1 MKKLSDMPAK
11 SAKELTAELV
21 VIGEISAVFGVKGW
35 LKVHSYT
42 DPIDNILAYDNW
54 WLDKKGQ
61 TRQVIIDEARRHSN
75 GIIVHIKDV
84 DDRDVAKEYCKSQIK
99 IPLSA
104 MPELSD
110 DDYYWH
116 QLEGLQV
123 YLQEQSGQAG
133 PLIGTVDHLIETGA
147 NDVLVIKLEAK
158 LEAKS
163 EAKSGSKSEPE
174 EILIP
179 YLLGKVV
186 KSVDIDNGTMLVDW
200 QIEDAE

>member
-11 SAKELTAELV
+11 SAKGLTAELI

-35 LKVHSYT
+35 LKIHSYT

-75 GIIVHIKDV
+75 GIVVHIKDV

-110 DDYYWH
+110 DDFYWH

-123 YLQEQSGQAG
+123 YLQEPSGQAG
-133 PLIGTVDHLIETGA
+133 ALIGTVDHLIETGA
-147 NDVLVIKLEAK
+147 NDVLVVQLEAQ
-158 LEAKS
+158 L
-163 EAKSGSKSEPE
+163 EAKSGSKLEPE

-200 QIEDAE
+200 QLEDAE

>member
-1 MKKLSDMPAK
+1 MKKHSDMAVK
-11 SAKELTAELV
+11 DVSNELV

-42 DPIDNILAYDNW
+42 DPMDNILAYDNW

-61 TRQVIIDEARRHSN
+61 TRQVVIDEARRHSN

-104 MPELSD
+104 MPELSN

-123 YLQEQSGQAG
+123 YLQDDAGQAG
-133 PLIGTVDHLIETGA
+133 ALVGTVDHLIETGA
-147 NDVLVIKLEAK
+147 NDVLVVRSRSEG
-158 LEAKS
+158 KS
-163 EAKSGSKSEPE
+163 EGKSELE

-179 YLLGKVV
+179 YLLDKVV
-186 KSVDIDNGTMLVDW
+186 KSVDIANGTMVVDW
-200 QIEDAE
+200 QLGEAE

>member
-11 SAKELTAELV
+11 SAKGLTAELI

-75 GIIVHIKDV
+75 GIVVHIKDV

-110 DDYYWH
+110 DDFYWH

-123 YLQEQSGQAG
+123 YLQEPSGQAG
-133 PLIGTVDHLIETGA
+133 ALIGTVDHLIETGA
-147 NDVLVIKLEAK
+147 NDVLVVQLEAQ
-158 LEAKS
+158 L
-163 EAKSGSKSEPE
+163 EAKSGSKLEPE

-200 QIEDAE
+200 QLEDAE

>member
-11 SAKELTAELV
+11 SAKGLTAELI

-61 TRQVIIDEARRHSN
+61 TRQVVIDEARRHSN
-75 GIIVHIKDV
+75 GIVVHIKDV

-110 DDYYWH
+110 DDFYWH

-123 YLQEQSGQAG
+123 YLQEPSGQAG
-133 PLIGTVDHLIETGA
+133 ALIGTVDHLIETGA
-147 NDVLVIKLEAK
+147 NDVLVVQLEAQ
-158 LEAKS
+158 L
-163 EAKSGSKSEPE
+163 EAKSGSKLEPE

>member
-1 MKKLSDMPAK
+1 M
-11 SAKELTAELV
+11 SAKDLSVDSESDLAAGLV

-42 DPIDNILAYDNW
+42 EPFDNILAYDNW
-54 WLDKKGQ
+54 LLEKNGQ
-61 TRQVIIDEARRHSN
+61 TRQVVIDEARRHSN
-75 GIIVHIKDV
+75 GIVVHIKDV
-84 DDRDVAKEYCKSQIK
+84 HDRDIAKAYCKSQIK

-104 MPELSD
+104 MPELSK

-123 YLQEQSGQAG
+123 YLQDEAGQAG
-133 PLIGTVDHLIETGA
+133 LLIGSVDHLIETGA
-147 NDVLVIKLEAK
+147 NDVLVVKPELEG
-158 LEAKS
+158 KS
-163 EAKSGSKSEPE
+163 DSE

-179 YLLGKVV
+179 YLLDKVV

-200 QIEDAE
+200 QMDDVD

>member
-1 MKKLSDMPAK
+1 MPAK

-75 GIIVHIKDV
+75 GIVVHIKDV

-147 NDVLVIKLEAK
+147 NDVLVIKLEAE
-158 LEAKS
+158 L
-163 EAKSGSKSEPE
+163 EAKSGSKSAPE

>member
-75 GIIVHIKDV
+75 GIVVHIKDV

-158 LEAKS
+158 
-163 EAKSGSKSEPE
+163 SGSKSEPE

>member
-1 MKKLSDMPAK
+1 MTVKELNAES
-11 SAKELTAELV
+11 SAKLV

-61 TRQVIIDEARRHSN
+61 TRQVVIDEARRHSN
-75 GIIVHIKDV
+75 GIVVHIKDV

-104 MPELSD
+104 MPELSN

-123 YLQEQSGQAG
+123 FLQDDAGQAG
-133 PLIGTVDHLIETGA
+133 ALVGTVDHLIETGA
-147 NDVLVIKLEAK
+147 NDVLVVR
-158 LEAKS
+158 
-163 EAKSGSKSEPE
+163 SKSEGKSEGKSELE

-179 YLLGKVV
+179 YLLDKVV
-186 KSVDIDNGTMLVDW
+186 KSVDIANGTMVVDW
-200 QIEDAE
+200 QLGEAE

>member
-1 MKKLSDMPAK
+1 MKKQSDMAVK
-11 SAKELTAELV
+11 DLTADLPSELV

-61 TRQVIIDEARRHSN
+61 IRQVVIDEARRHSN
-75 GIIVHIKDV
+75 GIVVHIKDV
-84 DDRDVAKEYCKSQIK
+84 DDRDIAKEYCKSQIK

-104 MPELSD
+104 MPELSN

-123 YLQEQSGQAG
+123 YLQDEAGQAG
-133 PLIGTVDHLIETGA
+133 VLVGTVDHLIETGA
-147 NDVLVIKLEAK
+147 NDVLVVMSESNG
-158 LEAKS
+158 KS
-163 EAKSGSKSEPE
+163 ESE

-179 YLLGKVV
+179 YLLDKVV
-186 KSVDIDNGTMLVDW
+186 KSVDIASGTMVVDW
-200 QIEDAE
+200 QLDETE

>member
-1 MKKLSDMPAK
+1 M
-11 SAKELTAELV
+11 SAKDLSVDSESDLTAGLV

-42 DPIDNILAYDNW
+42 EPFDNILAYDNW
-54 WLDKKGQ
+54 LLEKNGQ
-61 TRQVIIDEARRHSN
+61 TRQVVIDEARRHSN
-75 GIIVHIKDV
+75 GIVVHIKDV
-84 DDRDVAKEYCKSQIK
+84 DDRDIAKAYCKSQIK

-104 MPELSD
+104 MPELSK

-123 YLQEQSGQAG
+123 YLQDEAGQAG
-133 PLIGTVDHLIETGA
+133 LLIGSVDHLIETGA
-147 NDVLVIKLEAK
+147 NDVLVVKPELEG
-158 LEAKS
+158 KS
-163 EAKSGSKSEPE
+163 DSE

-179 YLLGKVV
+179 YLLDKVV

-200 QIEDAE
+200 QMDDVD

>member
-1 MKKLSDMPAK
+1 M
-11 SAKELTAELV
+11 SAKDLSVDSEIDLTAGLV

-42 DPIDNILAYDNW
+42 EPFDNILAYDNW
-54 WLDKKGQ
+54 LLEKNGQ
-61 TRQVIIDEARRHSN
+61 TRQVVIDEARRHSN
-75 GIIVHIKDV
+75 GIVVHIKDV
-84 DDRDVAKEYCKSQIK
+84 DDRDIAKAYCKSQIK

-104 MPELSD
+104 MPELSK

-123 YLQEQSGQAG
+123 YLQDEAGQAG
-133 PLIGTVDHLIETGA
+133 LLIGSVDHLIETGA
-147 NDVLVIKLEAK
+147 NDVLVVKPELEG
-158 LEAKS
+158 KS
-163 EAKSGSKSEPE
+163 DSE

-179 YLLGKVV
+179 YLLDKVV

-200 QIEDAE
+200 QVDDAD

>member
-1 MKKLSDMPAK
+1 MKKHSDMAVK
-11 SAKELTAELV
+11 DVSNELV

-42 DPIDNILAYDNW
+42 DPMDNILAYDNW

-61 TRQVIIDEARRHSN
+61 TRQVVIDEARRHSN
-75 GIIVHIKDV
+75 GIVVHIKDV
-84 DDRDVAKEYCKSQIK
+84 DDRDIAKTYCKSQIK

-104 MPELSD
+104 MPELSS

-123 YLQEQSGQAG
+123 YLQDQAGQAG
-133 PLIGTVDHLIETGA
+133 LLVGTVDHLIETGA
-147 NDVLVIKLEAK
+147 NDVLVVMSES
-158 LEAKS
+158 EDKS
-163 EAKSGSKSEPE
+163 ESE

-179 YLLGKVV
+179 YLLDKVV
-186 KSVDIDNGTMLVDW
+186 KSVDIKNKMMLVDW
-200 QIEDAE
+200 QIDDTE

>member
-75 GIIVHIKDV
+75 GIVVHIKDV

-123 YLQEQSGQAG
+123 YLQEQSGKAG

-147 NDVLVIKLEAK
+147 NDVLVIKL
-158 LEAKS
+158 

>member
-1 MKKLSDMPAK
+1 LKKKQIKM
-11 SAKELTAELV
+11 SAKDLSVDSESDLAAGLV

-42 DPIDNILAYDNW
+42 EPFDNILAYDNW
-54 WLDKKGQ
+54 LLEKNGQ
-61 TRQVIIDEARRHSN
+61 TRQVVIDEARRHSN
-75 GIIVHIKDV
+75 GIVVHIKDV
-84 DDRDVAKEYCKSQIK
+84 DDRDIAKAYRKSQIK

-104 MPELSD
+104 MPELSK

-123 YLQEQSGQAG
+123 YLQDEAGQAG
-133 PLIGTVDHLIETGA
+133 LLIGSVDHLIETGA
-147 NDVLVIKLEAK
+147 NDVLVVKPELEG
-158 LEAKS
+158 KS
-163 EAKSGSKSEPE
+163 DSE

-179 YLLGKVV
+179 YLLDKVV

-200 QIEDAE
+200 QMDDVD

>member
-1 MKKLSDMPAK
+1 MTVKELNAES
-11 SAKELTAELV
+11 SAKLV

-61 TRQVIIDEARRHSN
+61 TRQVVIDEARRHSN

-99 IPLSA
+99 ISLSA
-104 MPELSD
+104 MPELSN

-123 YLQEQSGQAG
+123 YLQDDAGQAG
-133 PLIGTVDHLIETGA
+133 ALVGTVDHLIETGA
-147 NDVLVIKLEAK
+147 NDVLVVRSRSEG
-158 LEAKS
+158 KS
-163 EAKSGSKSEPE
+163 EGKSELE

-179 YLLGKVV
+179 YLLDKVV
-186 KSVDIDNGTMLVDW
+186 KSVDIANGTMVVDW
-200 QIEDAE
+200 QLGEAE

>member
-1 MKKLSDMPAK
+1 MKKHSDMAVK
-11 SAKELTAELV
+11 DVSNELV

-42 DPIDNILAYDNW
+42 DPMDNILAYDNW

-61 TRQVIIDEARRHSN
+61 TRQVVIDEARRHSN
-75 GIIVHIKDV
+75 GIVVHIKDV
-84 DDRDVAKEYCKSQIK
+84 DDRDIAKTYCKSQIK

-104 MPELSD
+104 MPELSS

-123 YLQEQSGQAG
+123 YLQDQAGQAG
-133 PLIGTVDHLIETGA
+133 LLVGTVDHLIETGA
-147 NDVLVIKLEAK
+147 NDVLVVMSESGD
-158 LEAKS
+158 KS
-163 EAKSGSKSEPE
+163 ESE

-179 YLLGKVV
+179 YLLDKVV
-186 KSVDIDNGTMLVDW
+186 KSVDIKNKTMLVDW
-200 QIEDAE
+200 QIDDTE

>member
-1 MKKLSDMPAK
+1 MKKHSDMAVK
-11 SAKELTAELV
+11 DVSNELV

-42 DPIDNILAYDNW
+42 DPMDNILAYDNW

-61 TRQVIIDEARRHSN
+61 TRQVVIDEARRHSN
-75 GIIVHIKDV
+75 GIVVHIKDV
-84 DDRDVAKEYCKSQIK
+84 DDRDIAKEYCKSQIK

-104 MPELSD
+104 MPELSS

-123 YLQEQSGQAG
+123 YLQDEAGQAG
-133 PLIGTVDHLIETGA
+133 LLVGTVDHLIETGA
-147 NDVLVIKLEAK
+147 NDVLVVMSES
-158 LEAKS
+158 EDKS
-163 EAKSGSKSEPE
+163 ESE

-179 YLLGKVV
+179 YLLDKVV
-186 KSVDIDNGTMLVDW
+186 KSVDIKNKTLLVDW
-200 QIEDAE
+200 QIDDTE

>member
-1 MKKLSDMPAK
+1 MTVKELNAES
-11 SAKELTAELV
+11 SAKLV

-61 TRQVIIDEARRHSN
+61 TRQVVIDEARRHSN
-75 GIIVHIKDV
+75 GIVVHIKDV

-104 MPELSD
+104 MPELSN

-123 YLQEQSGQAG
+123 YLQDDAGQAG
-133 PLIGTVDHLIETGA
+133 VLVGTVDHLIETGA
-147 NDVLVIKLEAK
+147 NDVLVVR
-158 LEAKS
+158 
-163 EAKSGSKSEPE
+163 SKSEGKSELE

-179 YLLGKVV
+179 YLLDKVV
-186 KSVDIDNGTMLVDW
+186 KSVDIANGIMVVDW
-200 QIEDAE
+200 QLGEAE

>member
-1 MKKLSDMPAK
+1 M
-11 SAKELTAELV
+11 SAKDLSVDSESDLAAGLV

-42 DPIDNILAYDNW
+42 EPFDNILAYDNW
-54 WLDKKGQ
+54 LLEKNGQ
-61 TRQVIIDEARRHSN
+61 TRQVVIDEARRHSN
-75 GIIVHIKDV
+75 GIVVHIKDV
-84 DDRDVAKEYCKSQIK
+84 DDRDIAKAYCKSQIK

-104 MPELSD
+104 MPELSK

-123 YLQEQSGQAG
+123 YLQDEAGQAG
-133 PLIGTVDHLIETGA
+133 LLIGSVDHLIETGA
-147 NDVLVIKLEAK
+147 NDVLVVKPDLKGKPKLEG
-158 LEAKS
+158 KS
-163 EAKSGSKSEPE
+163 DSE

-179 YLLGKVV
+179 YLLDKVV

-200 QIEDAE
+200 QMDDVD

>member
-1 MKKLSDMPAK
+1 M
-11 SAKELTAELV
+11 SAKDLSVDSESDLTAGLV

-42 DPIDNILAYDNW
+42 EPFDNILAYDNW
-54 WLDKKGQ
+54 LLEKNGQ
-61 TRQVIIDEARRHSN
+61 TRQVVIDEARRHSN
-75 GIIVHIKDV
+75 GIVVHIKDV
-84 DDRDVAKEYCKSQIK
+84 DDRDLAKAYCKSQIK

-104 MPELSD
+104 MPELSK

-123 YLQEQSGQAG
+123 YLQDEAGQAG
-133 PLIGTVDHLIETGA
+133 LLIGSVDHLIETGA
-147 NDVLVIKLEAK
+147 NDVLVVKPELEG
-158 LEAKS
+158 KS
-163 EAKSGSKSEPE
+163 DSE

-179 YLLGKVV
+179 YLLDKVV

-200 QIEDAE
+200 QMDDVD

>member
-1 MKKLSDMPAK
+1 MAVKD
-11 SAKELTAELV
+11 LTADLPSELV

-61 TRQVIIDEARRHSN
+61 TRQVVIDEARRHSN
-75 GIIVHIKDV
+75 GIVVHIKDV

-104 MPELSD
+104 MPELSN

-123 YLQEQSGQAG
+123 YLQDEAGQAG
-133 PLIGTVDHLIETGA
+133 VLVGTVDHLIETGA
-147 NDVLVIKLEAK
+147 NDVLVVMFES
-158 LEAKS
+158 EGKS
-163 EAKSGSKSEPE
+163 ESE

-179 YLLGKVV
+179 YLLDKVV
-186 KSVDIDNGTMLVDW
+186 KSVDIASGIMVVDW
-200 QIEDAE
+200 QLDEAE

>member
-11 SAKELTAELV
+11 SAKGLTAELI

-75 GIIVHIKDV
+75 GIVVHIKDV

-110 DDYYWH
+110 DDFYWH

-123 YLQEQSGQAG
+123 YLQEPSGQAG
-133 PLIGTVDHLIETGA
+133 ALIGTVDHLIETGA
-147 NDVLVIKLEAK
+147 NDVLVVQLEAQ
-158 LEAKS
+158 L

>member
-1 MKKLSDMPAK
+1 M
-11 SAKELTAELV
+11 SAKDLSGDSESDLAAGLV

-42 DPIDNILAYDNW
+42 EPFDNILAYDNW
-54 WLDKKGQ
+54 LLEKNGQ
-61 TRQVIIDEARRHSN
+61 TRQVVIDEARRHSN
-75 GIIVHIKDV
+75 GIVVHIKDV
-84 DDRDVAKEYCKSQIK
+84 DDRDIAKAYCKSQIK

-104 MPELSD
+104 MPELSK

-123 YLQEQSGQAG
+123 YLQDEAGQAG
-133 PLIGTVDHLIETGA
+133 LLIGSVDHLIETGA
-147 NDVLVIKLEAK
+147 NDVLVVKPELEG
-158 LEAKS
+158 KS
-163 EAKSGSKSEPE
+163 DSE

-179 YLLGKVV
+179 YLLDKVV

-200 QIEDAE
+200 QMDDVD

>member
-1 MKKLSDMPAK
+1 MKKHSDMAVK
-11 SAKELTAELV
+11 DVSNELV

-42 DPIDNILAYDNW
+42 DPMDNILAYDNW

-61 TRQVIIDEARRHSN
+61 TRQVVIDEARRHSN
-75 GIIVHIKDV
+75 GIVVHIKDV
-84 DDRDVAKEYCKSQIK
+84 DDRDIAKTYCKSQIK

-104 MPELSD
+104 MPELSS

-123 YLQEQSGQAG
+123 YLQDEAGQAG
-133 PLIGTVDHLIETGA
+133 LLVGTVDHLIETGA
-147 NDVLVIKLEAK
+147 NDVLVVMSESGD
-158 LEAKS
+158 KS
-163 EAKSGSKSEPE
+163 ESE

-179 YLLGKVV
+179 YLLDKVV
-186 KSVDIDNGTMLVDW
+186 KSVDIKNKTMLVDW
-200 QIEDAE
+200 QIDDTE

>member
-147 NDVLVIKLEAK
+147 NDVLVIKLEAE
-158 LEAKS
+158 L

-179 YLLGKVV
+179 YLFGKVV

>member
-1 MKKLSDMPAK
+1 LKKKQIKM
-11 SAKELTAELV
+11 SAKDLSVDSESDLAAGLV

-42 DPIDNILAYDNW
+42 EPFDNILAYDNW
-54 WLDKKGQ
+54 LLEKNGQ
-61 TRQVIIDEARRHSN
+61 TRQVVIDEARRHSN
-75 GIIVHIKDV
+75 GIVVHIKDV
-84 DDRDVAKEYCKSQIK
+84 DDRDIAKAYCKSQIK

-104 MPELSD
+104 MPELSK

-123 YLQEQSGQAG
+123 YLQDEAGQAG
-133 PLIGTVDHLIETGA
+133 LLIGSVDHLIETGA
-147 NDVLVIKLEAK
+147 NDVLVVKPELEG
-158 LEAKS
+158 KS
-163 EAKSGSKSEPE
+163 DSE

-179 YLLGKVV
+179 YLLDKVV

-200 QIEDAE
+200 QMDDVD